1 MKKKND
7 FWYKFSR
14 NKAAVL
20 GLVLFLL
27 ILTVII
33 LFSCILDYQ
42 EDAIAQNISARKQDP
57 SSEHWFGTDVYGRD
71 MFARVI
77 FGAWYSFG
85 VSFISVL
92 LAALLGTVIGTAAA
106 YYGGMAD
113 SLLMRFVDIW
123 LAIPS
128 TLMAIV
134 IIASFGS
141 SVRNLIMALAISM
154 IPGFSRISRSAV
166 LPVRDLDYIEA
177 VRAEGA
183 GNLRIIF
190 THIVPNS
197 IGPVL
202 VQATLSVSKT
212 ILAIAGLGFI
222 GLGISAP
229 APEWGTLLAEGRSQ
243 LLPHPYLIVIPGVA
257 IILLS
262 LAINLIGDGLRD
274 VLDPRSKE

>member
-1 MKKKND
+1 MKKQNN
-7 FWYKFSR
+7 FWYKYSR

-20 GLVLFLL
+20 GLILFVLI
-27 ILTVII
+27 ILTVIV
-33 LFSCILDYQ
+33 FSCILDYDA
-42 EDAIAQNISARKQDP
+42 DAITQNIKAKKQFP
-57 SSEHWFGTDVYGRD
+57 NAQHWFGTDIYGRD

-85 VSFISVL
+85 IGFISV
-92 LAALLGTVIGTAAA
+92 AIAVVFGTMIGTVSA
-106 YYGGMAD
+106 YFGGIVE
-113 SLLMRFVDIW
+113 SSLMRFVDIW

-134 IIASFGS
+134 IIAAFGS
-141 SVRNLIMALAISM
+141 SVVNLILALAISM
-154 IPGFSRISRSAV
+154 IPSFSRISRSAA
-166 LPVRDLDYIEA
+166 LPVRRSEYIEA
-177 VRAEGA
+177 AKAVGA
-183 GNLRIIF
+183 GHMQIML
-190 THIVPNS
+190 THILPNS

-222 GLGISAP
+222 GLGISQP
-229 APEWGTLLAEGRSQ
+229 APEWGTLLSEGKNLMQ
-243 LLPHPYLIVIPGVA
+243 PYPYLIIIPGVA

-274 VLDPRSKE
+274 VLDPRAKK

>member
-1 MKKKND
+1 MKMKSN
-7 FWYKFSR
+7 FWFKFSR

-20 GLVLFLL
+20 GLVLFVL
-27 ILTVII
+27 ILAVII
-33 LFSCILDYQ
+33 VFSCKLSYQ
-42 EDAIAQNISARKQDP
+42 EDAIAQNISARKQGP
-57 SSEHWFGTDVYGRD
+57 SAEHWFGTDVYGRD

-85 VSFISVL
+85 ISFVSVL
-92 LAALLGTVIGTAAA
+92 CAVIFGTILGTAAA
-106 YYGGMAD
+106 YFGGAAD
-113 SLLMRFVDIW
+113 NILMRFVDIW
-123 LAIPS
+123 LAIPA

-141 SVRNLIMALAISM
+141 SVPNLIMALAISM

-166 LPVRDLDYIEA
+166 LPERGQDYIEA
-177 VRAEGA
+177 ARAEGA
-183 GNLRIIF
+183 DNLRIIF
-190 THIVPNS
+190 THILPNS

-243 LLPHPYLIVIPGVA
+243 ILAHPYLIIIPGVA